1 MVLAG
6 LVVLAGGLHGRPP
19 AADVIAVFKGH
30 EDAVES
36 IAISP
41 NGAFVAT
48 ASFDRSVR
56 IFDLATGAGIRTF
69 GGEPGHK
76 GPVLAVAFDAKGD
89 QLASGGADNSV
100 RIWDVSTRFPRAR
113 FAAASAVAG
122 PPLGLHFTGEFLPE
136 RDRALRRLKL
146 APQAPIKN
154 LAHPNLVD
162 CLAFDDTGNL
172 LATGCHDGVL
182 RIWDVPKAAAVKSIN
197 AHVQTT
203 PQNAQH
209 PIYSIV
215 WTPDYKQILTASFD
229 RTVKLWDVAS
239 GNLVREFKAAPGPA
253 PIESKKEEKK
263 EAPKVDSKAAAEF
276 LGGLVRGDPPL
287 PPGPPGHR
295 DQVFTMALTKNGKY
309 LATGSSDRT
318 VKLWEVA
325 TGRVVREFASPDLK
339 PILPGEAAPS
349 HPGWVQC
356 VRLTP
361 DDRFLVSAGPAPR
374 GKSYLAVWR
383 LADGKRVYGA
393 EREFGPIQSLA
404 ITADGAKLVLGC
416 AAVRGKPGADAAV
429 VRLPGK

>member
-1 MVLAG
+1 VILGGLVALAG
-6 LVVLAGGLHGRPP
+6 ERDGRQG
-19 AADVIAVFKGH
+19 AADTITIFNGH
-30 EDAVES
+30 EDSIEAV
-36 IAISP
+36 AISP
-41 NGAFVAT
+41 NGALVAT

-56 IFDLATGAGIRTF
+56 VFDLATGAEIRTF
-69 GGEPGHK
+69 GGDAGHK

-89 QLASGGADNSV
+89 HLATGGADNTV
-100 RIWDVSTRFPRAR
+100 RVWDVSTGFPTAR
-113 FAAASAVAG
+113 FAAFSSVAG
-122 PPLGLHFTGEFLPE
+122 VPLGLHRAGEFLPE

-146 APQAPIKN
+146 LPQTPLKS

-162 CLAFDDTGNL
+162 CVAFDDTGKL

-182 RIWDVPKAAAVKSIN
+182 RIWDLPKAAAVKSIN

-215 WTPDYKQILTASFD
+215 WSRDHKQIFTASFD
-229 RTVKLWDVAS
+229 RTVKLWDVTS
-239 GNLVREFKAAPGPA
+239 GSLVREFKAAEGPA
-253 PIESKKEEKK
+253 PIETKKDEKK
-263 EAPKVDSKAAAEF
+263 EVPKVDSKAVAEF

-295 DQVFTMALTKNGKY
+295 DQVFTMALTKDGKY

-325 TGRVVREFASPDLK
+325 TGRVVREFTNPDLK

-383 LADGKRVYGA
+383 LSDGKRLYSA
-393 EREFGPIQSLA
+393 EREFGPIQSMA

-416 AAVRGKPGADAAV
+416 AAVRGKPGAEAV
-429 VRLPGK
+429 VVQLPIK